1 MIDKPDPKDA
11 GRTDSPGV
19 KRPHATLDLKATEV
33 RAPTPASTT
42 TSASAPS
49 QSSSSTSAAGASSA
63 SQSTPGAS
71 TASAASKPASATG
84 AADAAA
90 KPSAAGATP
99 KAATSKTEPSQAP
112 KEVSKGGGFFSHLLA
127 GLVGGGLVYAGTA
140 FFPEPPN
147 SPTAQLSARIAALE
161 AAPKDGADI
170 GALNAKIDDTERQLA
185 KLQELEQNVV
195 ALRDSQNSLQA
206 ETKALT
212 ESAQNSGATANNERL
227 AKLEEQLS
235 MIAAS
240 APNSEGRLPQLAAVA
255 GKISDLETSL
265 TNQIASLRKGL
276 PADVEQRI
284 AATAEASEAAKAAS
298 ARLDRELTQVRT
310 DQARG
315 TQQVEAQKASTDRL
329 SAAVEA
335 VREETARLSSVVGE
349 LRSSVESQLKSV
361 TRPADVSAA
370 IGPVNTKIAE
380 LEQNVQNVVQSE
392 QSRKQDAERIVLS
405 LELSSLKRALD
416 RGQGQGYAAELEQ
429 VRKAS
434 AGQLDLAPLE
444 KFKDTG
450 VATLAQL
457 KADFRPVMNAVI
469 DADLE
474 PADGSV
480 VDRLWSGAKSVVRV
494 RKVSQEADDTS
505 TEAIVARIE
514 AALNDGRLG
523 DVIAQA
529 KTLPQRAQ
537 PAIEDWL
544 QKVNA
549 RHSVD
554 LAIATLDGRL
564 KASLSGAADAS
575 PAPATPAPAPSNH

>member
-33 RAPTPASTT
+33 RVPTSPASTT
-42 TSASAPS
+42 ASAAPS
-49 QSSSSTSAAGASSA
+49 QSSSSATAAGASSA
-63 SQSTPGAS
+63 SASAPGAS
-71 TASAASKPASATG
+71 TASAASKPSASTG
-84 AADAAA
+84 PADTA
-90 KPSAAGATP
+90 KPSAPGAAAKAATGKTEPPPAP
-99 KAATSKTEPSQAP
+99 KAATG
-112 KEVSKGGGFFSHLLA
+112 GGGFFSHLLA

-140 FFPEPPN
+140 LLPEPRNGPA
-147 SPTAQLSARIAALE
+147 AQLSQRIAALE
-161 AAPKDGADI
+161 AAPKDGADV
-170 GALNAKIDDTERQLA
+170 GALNAKIDDAERQLA
-185 KLQELEQNVV
+185 KLQELEQNVI
-195 ALRDSQNSLQA
+195 ALRDSQSSLLA
-206 ETKALT
+206 ETKSLT
-212 ESAQNSGATANNERL
+212 EAAQNSGAEASNERL
-227 AKLEEQLS
+227 AKVEEQLS

-240 APNSEGRLPQLAAVA
+240 APDSEGRLPQLAAIT

-265 TNQIASLRKGL
+265 VNQIASLRKGL

-298 ARLDRELTQVRT
+298 SRLDRELTEVRT
-310 DQARG
+310 DQARDA
-315 TQQVEAQKASTDRL
+315 QQVEAQKASTARL
-329 SAAVEA
+329 AAAVEA

-405 LELSSLKRALD
+405 LELSGLKRALD

-444 KFKDTG
+444 KFKDSG

-480 VDRLWSGAKSVVRV
+480 IDRLWSGAKSVVRV
-494 RKVSQEADDTS
+494 RRVSHEADDTS
-505 TEAIVARIE
+505 TEAVVARIE
-514 AALNDGRLG
+514 AALNEGRLG

-537 PAIEDWL
+537 PPIEDWL
-544 QKVNA
+544 QKVSA

-554 LAIATLDGRL
+554 QALATLDSRL
-564 KASLSGAADAS
+564 KASLSGAADAPAAPS
-575 PAPATPAPAPSNH
+575 PAPAKN

>member
-1 MIDKPDPKDA
+1 MIDKPDPKVA

-33 RAPTPASTT
+33 RAPATPS
-42 TSASAPS
+42 TSASGASPS
-49 QSSSSTSAAGASSA
+49 QPSSSASAASSSSASQSAAGAS
-63 SQSTPGAS
+63 TAS
-71 TASAASKPASATG
+71 TGSKPSAPSAPAG
-84 AADAAA
+84 AA
-90 KPSAAGATP
+90 KPSDPGAAP
-99 KAATSKTEPSQAP
+99 KSTGSKTEPAP
-112 KEVSKGGGFFSHLLA
+112 APTATTGGGGFFSHLLA

-140 FFPEPPN
+140 FLPEPPN
-147 SPTAQLSARIAALE
+147 SPTAQLSARIATLE

-170 GALNAKIDDTERQLA
+170 GALNAKIDDAERQLA
-185 KLQELEQNVV
+185 KLQELEQNVI

-206 ETKALT
+206 ETKSLVET
-212 ESAQNSGATANNERL
+212 TQNSGAAASGERL
-227 AKLEEQLS
+227 AKLEEQLA

-240 APNSEGRLPQLAAVA
+240 APDSEGRLPQLAAVT

-265 TNQIASLRKGL
+265 ANQIASLRKGL
-276 PADVEQRI
+276 PADIEQRI

-298 ARLDRELTQVRT
+298 SRLDRELTQVRT

-370 IGPVNTKIAE
+370 IGPVSTKIAE

-405 LELSSLKRALD
+405 LELSNLKRALD
-416 RGQGQGYAAELEQ
+416 RGQGQGYAVELEQ

-434 AGQLDLAPLE
+434 AGQLDLGPLD

-480 VDRLWSGAKSVVRV
+480 IDRLWSGAKSVVRV
-494 RKVSQEADDTS
+494 RKVSHEADDTS

-514 AALNDGRLG
+514 SALNDGQLG

-529 KTLPQRAQ
+529 KALPQRAQ

-544 QKVNA
+544 QKVTA

-554 LAIATLDGRL
+554 QAIATLDGRL
-564 KASLSGAADAS
+564 KASLSGAADVS